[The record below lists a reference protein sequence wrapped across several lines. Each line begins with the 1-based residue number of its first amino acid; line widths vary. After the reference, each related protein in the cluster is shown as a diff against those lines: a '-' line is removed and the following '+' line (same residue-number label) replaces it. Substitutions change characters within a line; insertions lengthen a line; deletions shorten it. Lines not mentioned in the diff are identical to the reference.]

1 MPTLDQTVDVETPEQ
16 VVFSYTIA
24 GIGSRAAAALVD
36 YLICF
41 LLFTALAILVV
52 LPVRAFSR
60 TSASGAWMLA
70 LLVLGQFAIVWGY
83 YVLFEGLADGQT
95 PGKKRLGLRVVQDGG
110 YSVTF
115 SASAVRNLL
124 RIIDLQPGFTYGIGI
139 LAAAL
144 SKSGKRLGDTL
155 AGTIVVRERV
165 VHLAVPE
172 RPAAATDAAA
182 PAALT
187 TLLSDDEYAL
197 LERFMQRRSALEPE
211 RRRMLA
217 WELAARFHGRWPHVE
232 PSPLVMLPRLYEH
245 ERAARAR
252 GMAARSDTGARREQ
266 HAIVAHGAE
275 RWSRFAK
282 LLADAQGRGLAKL
295 REDEVGEFVAQYR
308 ELATDL
314 ARLRTA
320 ARGRE
325 SDALF
330 YLSRLVAGGHNLFYR
345 QRQLPGAAAW
355 RYVMVTVPREVRRS
369 GRHVLLAALLLFAP
383 MAIAWLGVV
392 RRPAVAREFIPPSM
406 IDRAD
411 EGVRRAR
418 TGDGYIDD
426 PQLFRPVM
434 ATSIIANNVQVAFV
448 AFASG
453 MTAGVGTVLV
463 LVFNGISIGGVLG
476 LYASKGILP
485 LIAAFVAPH
494 GPLELTAICI
504 AGGAGLLVAHGMLL
518 PGALT
523 RREAMVHYG
532 RRAIRLVAA
541 ATLLLLVAGAIEGL
555 VSPIEYWPLD
565 LKLLVGAAT
574 LLPLALYLAQG
585 RRGEEDAPAEEFAYE
600 SGPVVT

>member
-1 MPTLDQTVDVETPEQ
+1 MQTLEQTVDVETPEQ
-16 VVFSYTIA
+16 VVFSYTVA
-24 GIGSRAAAALVD
+24 GIGSRAAAAIID

-41 LLFTALAILVV
+41 VLFIGISLLVW
-52 LPVRAFSR
+52 LPVRAVR
-60 TSASGAWMLA
+60 GSASGAWVMAMLVIA
-70 LLVLGQFAIVWGY
+70 QFVITWGY

-95 PGKKRLGLRVVQDGG
+95 PGKRRLGLRVVQDGG

-115 SASAVRNLL
+115 AASAVRNLL
-124 RIIDLQPGFTYGIGI
+124 RIIDLQPVFTYGVGI
-139 LAAAL
+139 FSAAL
-144 SKSGKRLGDTL
+144 SKSGKRLGDVL

-165 VHLAVPE
+165 VHLPVAERAPAATVESPASAVP
-172 RPAAATDAAA
+172 
-182 PAALT
+182 ALT

-197 LERFMQRRSALEPE
+197 LERFMQRRAALDPA
-211 RRRMLA
+211 RRASLVDS
-217 WELAARFHGRWPHVE
+217 LAARFADRWPGE
-232 PSPLVMLPRLYEH
+232 RLAPPALLARLYEH
-245 ERAARAR
+245 ERSARAR
-252 GMAARSDTGARREQ
+252 GVASRSDTGARREQ

-275 RWSRFAK
+275 RWSRFAQ
-282 LLADAQGRGLAKL
+282 LLADAQRRGLSKL

-355 RYVMVTVPREVRRS
+355 RYMMVSVPREVRRS
-369 GRHVLLAALLLFAP
+369 WRHVALSALLLFGPA
-383 MAIAWLGVV
+383 AIAWTAVA
-392 RRPAVAREFIPPSM
+392 RNPQVAREFIPPSM

-418 TGDGYIDD
+418 SGDGYIED
-426 PQLFRPVM
+426 PQLYRPVM
-434 ATSIIANNVQVAFV
+434 ATSIIANNIQVAFM

-453 MTAGVGTVLV
+453 MTAGVGTVFV
-463 LVFNGISIGGVLG
+463 LVFNGISIGGVMG
-476 LYASKGILP
+476 LYESRGILP
-485 LIAAFVAPH
+485 LILAFVAPH

-504 AGGAGLLVAHGMLL
+504 AGGAGLLVAQGMLL

-523 RREAMVHYG
+523 RREAMIVQG

-541 ATLLLLVAGAIEGL
+541 ATMLLVVAGAIEGL
-555 VSPIEYWPLD
+555 VSPIEYWPLE
-565 LKLLVGAAT
+565 LKALVGLAT
-574 LLPLALYLAQG
+574 VVPLVLWVVQG
-585 RRGEEDAPAEEFAYE
+585 RRGEEEAPAEDYAY
-600 SGPVVT
+600 GAGA